1 MKSYD
6 ELSAIVKSIEPVL
19 RENAAEA
26 DWKCHLPDAVV
37 DAVRNAGLFKLWVP
51 ESLGGWQVDP
61 VTCFRVFEDISAID
75 SAAGWLVQ
83 MSASTGALGMFLGD
97 RAVEEMYK
105 GGNNI
110 FVAVFSPP
118 GQSVPADGGYTLTGQ
133 FPFASNC
140 KHADWFMA
148 LGVVMAGSDPRTV
161 DGMPVVKIHAFP
173 MKEAQIVE
181 NWDTLGMR
189 GTGSHDVKATNL
201 FVPEHRTAN
210 MAPVTKAANRF
221 WASSFANM
229 TAWHLV
235 ASQGM
240 NSLGIARA
248 AMDVFIDLAKAKTA
262 AYQTATVN
270 TQTLAHYRLGQAK
283 AILGGARA
291 YMYETITRE
300 WESAK
305 AGHSIT
311 MDQKAGLQLAGTY
324 AVRAAC
330 DAIELLAES
339 AGGNAIRQSER
350 FNRHLRDLRT
360 LTQHA
365 YLSADRYEDVG
376 AIALGQPPRWGFL
389 QF

>member
-26 DWKCHLPDAVV
+26 EAKCELPKAAV
-37 DAVRNAGLFKLWVP
+37 DAVRKAGLFKLWVP

-61 VTCFRVFEDISAID
+61 VTSFRVFEDISAID

-83 MSASTGALGMFLGD
+83 MSAAIGGLGLFLGD

-110 FVAVFSPP
+110 FADAFSPP
-118 GQSVPADGGYTLTGQ
+118 GQSVPADGGYKLTGQ

-148 LGVVMAGSDPRTV
+148 LGVVMEGNEPKTV

-173 MKEAQIVE
+173 MKEAQIIE

-201 FVPEHRTAN
+201 FVPEHRTAS
-210 MAPVTKAANRF
+210 MAPVTKAANKF
-221 WASSFANM
+221 WEGSFTNM
-229 TAWHLV
+229 TVWHTV
-235 ASQGM
+235 AQLGM

-248 AMDVFIDLAKAKTA
+248 AMDAFIDMAKAKTP

-270 TQTLAHYRLGQAK
+270 AQTLAHYRLGHAK

-291 YMYETITRE
+291 YMYETMSRV

-305 AGHSIT
+305 AGNFIT
-311 MDQKAGLQLAGTY
+311 MDQKADLQLAGTY

-330 DAIELLAES
+330 DAIELLAAS

-360 LTQHA
+360 VTQHA
-365 YLSADRYEDVG
+365 YLSVDRYEDVG

-389 QF
+389 HF